1 VGNPKFLPNQRESG
15 LPHRAETAEAGA
27 WARASR
33 RPLRQTAVGRLL
45 LGAVLALG
53 NLHVAASPGTDDAS
67 GFLTFESIGDG
78 RCLNLS
84 EGGKLRILRNTHGER
99 AIHYRVQRLFAGN
112 HPQGLATGIAPP
124 NGDPVPL
131 GCTRVDG
138 RPQDWTVERARF
150 E

>member
-1 VGNPKFLPNQRESG
+1 MLLN
-15 LPHRAETAEAGA
+15 
-27 WARASR
+27 
-33 RPLRQTAVGRLL
+33 TAV
-45 LGAVLALG
+45 V
-53 NLHVAASPGTDDAS
+53 VATVPTEASPGA
-67 GFLTFESIGDG
+67 GGANQFLEFESVGDG

-99 AIHYRVQRLFAGN
+99 AIHYRVQRVFAGN
-112 HPQGLATGIAPP
+112 HAQGLATGIAPA

-138 RPQDWTVERARF
+138 RPQDWTVDRARF

>member
-1 VGNPKFLPNQRESG
+1 MP
-15 LPHRAETAEAGA
+15 A
-27 WARASR
+27 
-33 RPLRQTAVGRLL
+33 
-45 LGAVLALG
+45 
-53 NLHVAASPGTDDAS
+53 AASPGTDDA
-67 GFLTFESIGDG
+67 GQFLAFESIGDG

-99 AIHYRVQRLFAGN
+99 AIHYRVMRLFAGN
-112 HPQGLATGIAPP
+112 HPQGLATGIAPA

-138 RPQDWTVERARF
+138 RLQDWTVERARF